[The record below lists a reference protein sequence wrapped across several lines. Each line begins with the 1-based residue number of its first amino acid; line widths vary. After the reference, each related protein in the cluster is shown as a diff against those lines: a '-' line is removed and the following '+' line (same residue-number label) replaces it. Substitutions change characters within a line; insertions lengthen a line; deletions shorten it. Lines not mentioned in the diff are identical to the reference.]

1 MEFVRPDE
9 VLKTLLVV
17 INDRTGTLTG
27 SEEQE
32 FNALVKALC
41 IQNTTSITI
50 NLRGINARYLVGKGQ
65 FNAIRE
71 ALVASQAKQVIFNI
85 DLGARHQ
92 RVLENDLGVPVF
104 DRTSIILN
112 IFAQRARTYEG
123 KLQVEM
129 AQLEYSSSRLV
140 RGWTHLERQRSGIG
154 QRGGPGEK
162 QLEIDRR
169 LLRVRVRQIEA
180 RLDKIKKQRI
190 LSRNARKK
198 ARLPTVS
205 LVGYTNAGKST
216 LFNALT
222 GSSAYSSAQL
232 FATLDPTIRK
242 VRGKYY
248 DFLLADTVGFIE
260 SLSRSLIK
268 SFTAT
273 LGEIKES
280 DLILHIVDISDSKA
294 DEKIMAVNS
303 ILKTLGASNIP
314 ILMVYNKI
322 DMAKEL
328 HPKESHHG
336 ATYDQ
341 LNNPSA
347 VWISA
352 DKGIG
357 LNVLLDS
364 INILLE
370 QEVPVASFS

>member
-32 FNALVKALC
+32 FNALVNSLC

-65 FNAIRE
+65 FNTIRE
-71 ALVASQAKQVIFNI
+71 ALIASEAKQVIFNI

-92 RVLENDLGVPVF
+92 RVLEKDLGVPVF

-140 RGWTHLERQRSGIG
+140 RSWTHLERQRSGIG

-180 RLDKIKKQRI
+180 RLDKIKKQRV

-242 VRGKYY
+242 VRGKHY

-303 ILKTLGASNIP
+303 ILKTLGASNMP
-314 ILMVYNKI
+314 TLMVYNKV
-322 DMAKEL
+322 DMAKE
-328 HPKESHHG
+328 PHHD

-341 LNNPSA
+341 LNHPSA
-347 VWISA
+347 VWVSA
-352 DKGIG
+352 DKGVG
-357 LNVLLDS
+357 LDVLLDS

-370 QEVPVASFS
+370 QEVPVSAFS